1 MPVIKINQ
9 VAYKALVNEARNVG
23 TSIHDLASMI
33 IQDYFKILDLDKFI
47 DEPDENTRFEEEVEE
62 EEED

>member
-9 VAYKALVNEARNVG
+9 VAYKALVNEARKVG

-33 IQDYFKILDLDKFI
+33 IADYFKILDMDKFI
-47 DEPDENTRFEEEVEE
+47 DEPDENTRL
-62 EEED
+62 D

>member
-33 IQDYFKILDLDKFI
+33 IQDYFKILDLDEFEE
-47 DEPDENTRFEEEVEE
+47 EPDENTIVEE
-62 EEED
+62 EEDEEED